1 MGIGLPK
8 SSAAERGIYWLA
20 IGKNEGAST
29 YQELKHRM
37 VVAQGWPD
45 VDLSAFIEVDDE
57 TFEKQFLESF

>member
-1 MGIGLPK
+1 
-8 SSAAERGIYWLA
+8 
-20 IGKNEGAST
+20 
-29 YQELKHRM
+29 M